1 MTMCQRP
8 RMHSRYET
16 SLLSR
21 HGSAISVSLNLAR
34 KGIRIIANSFLYDNM
49 SGICEGFA
57 FYSQLDS
64 DWFWK
69 NEE

>member
-1 MTMCQRP
+1 MA
-8 RMHSRYET
+8 SN
-16 SLLSR
+16 S
-21 HGSAISVSLNLAR
+21 R

-57 FYSQLDS
+57 FHSQLDS